1 MTALGVALAA
11 AIGILLGA
19 LGGGGSILMVPVL
32 VYALGFEPKQ
42 AVAMSLP
49 IVGLTSVAGALSHW
63 RAGQVQ
69 VRSALLFGAL
79 AMAGAYTGARIG
91 TRLTGTTQLVV
102 LGLVMGAAA
111 VSMLRRPAHVGAM
124 PGPADA
130 ARGAGW
136 SWLSGVTAVAIGVL
150 TGLVGIGGGFLF
162 VPALVLLGNV
172 PFHYAVGTSLV
183 VIAMNAAAGLA
194 GYVGVVRIPWPFV
207 LAFAATAGAGAVVG
221 AWGARR
227 LPAHGLRR
235 AFGVLLL
242 VVAGVLLVQNLSAR

>member
-1 MTALGVALAA
+1 MTALGVGLAA
-11 AIGILLGA
+11 VIGILLGA

-49 IVGLTSVAGALSHW
+49 IVGLTSVAGAFSHW
-63 RAGQVQ
+63 QAGH
-69 VRSALLFGAL
+69 VRLGSALRFGGL
-79 AMAGAYTGARIG
+79 AMVGAYAGARLG

-111 VSMLRRPAHVGAM
+111 VSMLRPPARLGVS
-124 PGPADA
+124 PPPTLA
-130 ARGAGW
+130 ARAGW
-136 SWLSGVTAVAIGVL
+136 SWLSGVTAMAIGVL

-162 VPALVLLGNV
+162 VPALVLLAHV
-172 PFHYAVGTSLV
+172 PFHDAVGTSLV
-183 VIAMNAAAGLA
+183 VIAMNAVAGLA
-194 GYVGVVRIPWPFV
+194 GYAGVVSIPWPFV
-207 LAFAATAGAGAVVG
+207 IAFAATAGAGAVCG

-227 LPAHGLRR
+227 LPPHGLRR

-242 VVAGVLLVQNLSAR
+242 VVAGALLVQNLSVR